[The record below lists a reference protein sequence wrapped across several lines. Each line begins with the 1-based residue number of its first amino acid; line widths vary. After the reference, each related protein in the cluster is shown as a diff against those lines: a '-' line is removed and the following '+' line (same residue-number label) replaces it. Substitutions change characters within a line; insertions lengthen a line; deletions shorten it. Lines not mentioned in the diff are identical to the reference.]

1 MPPIDNM
8 EKYTIAIVEDNLD
21 LNSQLRDLMHDS
33 GEVEVL
39 FTAYNG
45 RDALDKIA
53 GSHELPEVILMDIEM
68 PGMNGVEAT
77 EIITRETG
85 IKVLILTVFDDSEK
99 IFEAIKAGAAGYL
112 LKDSKPQR
120 ILQAI
125 EDVLMGGAPM
135 SPQIATKTLQI
146 LRGSQN
152 AGTATEIQP
161 GDYNLS
167 EREIELLEH
176 LVHGM
181 SYKSIGEK
189 MFISTGTV
197 RKHVGNIYNKLHIHS
212 KTEAANKAHYYN
224 WFPNN
229 KTAGF

>member
-1 MPPIDNM
+1 MK
-8 EKYTIAIVEDNLD
+8 KYSIAIVEDNLA
-21 LNSQLRDLMHDS
+21 LNSQLQEIMNDS
-33 GEVEVL
+33 GDVEVL
-39 FTAYNG
+39 FTAFNG
-45 RDALDKIA
+45 RDAIEKIA
-53 GSHELPEVILMDIEM
+53 SAAQLPQVILMDIEM
-68 PGMNGVEAT
+68 PVMNGVEAT
-77 EIITRETG
+77 YIITRETE

-99 IFEAIKAGAAGYL
+99 IFEAIQAGAAGYL

-135 SPQIATKTLQI
+135 SPQIATKTLEI
-146 LRGSQN
+146 LRDYNKSTPS
-152 AGTATEIQP
+152 AEVQP
-161 GDYNLS
+161 EDYNLS
-167 EREIELLEH
+167 ERETELLEL

-212 KTEAANKAHYYN
+212 KTEAANKAHFYN
-224 WFPNN
+224 WFPKN
-229 KTAGF
+229 KVIGSK